1 MEVGGVDG
9 AGTVAEHARCGDRG
23 DLPVADT
30 DIAGHGLIG
39 KDKGSSV
46 DYQIEVAH

>member
-1 MEVGGVDG
+1 MVRAPLPSMPG
-9 AGTVAEHARCGDRG
+9 AEIAG